1 MNRLKICTKAS
12 RRLVAIRIQA
22 SNTIS
27 MTATTEGTWEV
38 SSPIPL
44 NHGHFLPSALTTSSR
59 RRLLAVEIHTQP
71 GKVCYVRISYPGVGK
86 ATTIKG
92 TSKILD
98 GAFSSVDFVKK
109 NVEGKSKTLDGA
121 LSSVDGFVKK
131 NVEKARNK
139 PHHHLDDSYTD
150 DDDVLAAYQETSS
163 ITTNAEGWHPRY
175 KVPLRIFNIVEKKK
189 RSVVI
194 KYMGAKKSAYREFVF
209 ESDSAMSDFC
219 TVIERNKALMT
230 ERLKSRVESAL
241 GTDIKL
247 QKDEKLILLIDICS
261 GINLPCTDKI
271 KNSDPYVVVRWN
283 RKKIHKTDYMKT
295 TLNPIWTLKKKSLF
309 LWTVDALELFQSE
322 EGLMFEVKDYDMI
335 GGKDSMGAFEVDAR
349 TLYTSNGE
357 RLEYALKPLLGQPD
371 YKTGKIFIRIRRATE
386 YDIDFIMKHDRETKE
401 VSAVGSGGEK
411 LKNMITGTAGGIV
424 GTAEGIVGTARV
436 TSKKAKEG
444 PDSGSMIYLVRPG
457 PDPKRKDST
466 TWLTKEKIEEEMM
479 HESIEWTDIG
489 SGHLGKIFV
498 EILSCDGLPNMDAV
512 GVGSVKAQVLNNKTD
527 AFISLVYED
536 CAARTDIIDN
546 CLSPRWLPWSKRAF
560 IFHTMHTSSPLFVG
574 VFDFDR
580 GFVNRHD
587 QIGRVTIDLSN
598 FYPGTT
604 YLLEYYLFRDANFG
618 PREAKFGTVKIRL
631 RMELANERTLLL
643 SNMSLPFSVNVNEGS
658 KKEFDVIKQT
668 VEGSVN
674 PRKFSV
680 VSRRL
685 KICLGLCP
693 WIDTL
698 ICTLA
703 FSINIKRATSSYC
716 DECKNFCICS
726 YV

>member
-1 MNRLKICTKAS
+1 M
-12 RRLVAIRIQA
+12 
-22 SNTIS
+22 S

-71 GKVCYVRISYPGVGK
+71 PGKVCYVRISYPGVGK

-98 GAFSSVDFVKK
+98 GAFSPVDFVKK

-121 LSSVDGFVKK
+121 LLSVDEFVKK
-131 NVEKARNK
+131 NAEKVRNK
-139 PHHHLDDSYTD
+139 PHFDDSYTD

-194 KYMGAKKSAYREFVF
+194 QYMGAKGLSAYREFVF

-219 TVIERNKALMT
+219 TVIEKNKALMT

-247 QKDEKLILLIDICS
+247 QKDETLTLLIDICS
-261 GINLPCTDKI
+261 GTNLPCTDKI
-271 KNSDPYVVVRWN
+271 KNSDPYVTVRWN

-295 TLNPIWTLKKKSLF
+295 TLNPIWTLRKKSLF

-371 YKTGKIFIRIRRATE
+371 YNTGKIFIRIRRATE
-386 YDIDFIMKHDRETKE
+386 YDIDFIMKHDQE
-401 VSAVGSGGEK
+401 VSAVGSGGGK
-411 LKNMITGTAGGIV
+411 FKNMITGTAEAIV
-424 GTAEGIVGTARV
+424 GTGRV
-436 TSKKAKEG
+436 TSKKVKEG
-444 PDSGSMIYLVRPG
+444 PDAGSMIYLVRPG
-457 PDPKRKDST
+457 PDPKRKEST
-466 TWLTKEKIEEEMM
+466 TWLTKEKIEEEIMNK
-479 HESIEWTDIG
+479 SIEWTDIG

-536 CAARTDIIDN
+536 CAARTDVIDN

-560 IFHTMHTSSPLFVG
+560 IFHTMSTSSSLFLG

-580 GFVNRHD
+580 GFINR
-587 QIGRVTIDLSN
+587 
-598 FYPGTT
+598 
-604 YLLEYYLFRDANFG
+604 
-618 PREAKFGTVKIRL
+618 
-631 RMELANERTLLL
+631 
-643 SNMSLPFSVNVNEGS
+643 
-658 KKEFDVIKQT
+658 
-668 VEGSVN
+668 
-674 PRKFSV
+674 
-680 VSRRL
+680 
-685 KICLGLCP
+685 
-693 WIDTL
+693 
-698 ICTLA
+698 
-703 FSINIKRATSSYC
+703 
-716 DECKNFCICS
+716 
-726 YV
+726 

>member
-1 MNRLKICTKAS
+1 
-12 RRLVAIRIQA
+12 
-22 SNTIS
+22 

-44 NHGHFLPSALTTSSR
+44 NHGHFLPSALTPSSR

-71 GKVCYVRISYPGVGK
+71 RKVCYVRISYPGVGK
-86 ATTIKG
+86 AATIKG

-121 LSSVDGFVKK
+121 LSSVDDFVKK
-131 NVEKARNK
+131 NVDKARK
-139 PHHHLDDSYTD
+139 LDDSYTD
-150 DDDVLAAYQETSS
+150 DDNVLAAYQETSS

-194 KYMGAKKSAYREFVF
+194 NYMGAKGLAAFREFVF

-219 TVIERNKALMT
+219 TVIKRNKALMT
-230 ERLKSRVESAL
+230 ERLKARVEAAL

-247 QKDEKLILLIDICS
+247 QKDEKLTLLIDICS
-261 GINLPCTDKI
+261 GTNLPRTDKI
-271 KNSDPYVVVRWN
+271 KNSDPYVKVRWN
-283 RKKIHKTDYMKT
+283 GKKIHKTDYMKT
-295 TLNPIWTLKKKSLF
+295 TLNPIWTLRKKSLF

-349 TLYTSNGE
+349 TLYKSNGE

-371 YKTGKIFIRIRRATE
+371 YGTGKIFVRIRRATE
-386 YDIDFIMKHDRETKE
+386 YDIDFIMKHDWETNE
-401 VSAVGSGGEK
+401 VSPLVNGGEK
-411 LKNMITGTAGGIV
+411 LKNMITGTALGV
-424 GTAEGIVGTARV
+424 VGTARA
-436 TSKKAKEG
+436 TSKKAKDG
-444 PDSGSMIYLVRPG
+444 ADAGNMIYLVRPG
-457 PDPKRKDST
+457 PDPKRKEST

-479 HESIEWTDIG
+479 NKSIEWTDIG
-489 SGHLGKIFV
+489 SGHLGTIFV

-560 IFHTMHTSSPLFVG
+560 IFHTMHTSSPLFLG

-580 GFVNRHD
+580 GFINSHD

-604 YLLEYYLFRDANFG
+604 YLLEYNLFRDANFG

-631 RMELANERTLLL
+631 RMEMANERTLLM
-643 SNMSLPFSVNVNEGS
+643 SNMSLPFSMNVNGGS

-668 VEGSVN
+668 VEGSVD
-674 PRKFSV
+674 PRHFSV
-680 VSRRL
+680 VSTRL
-685 KICLGLCP
+685 EDISWYICL
-693 WIDTL
+693 
-698 ICTLA
+698 
-703 FSINIKRATSSYC
+703 
-716 DECKNFCICS
+716 
-726 YV
+726 